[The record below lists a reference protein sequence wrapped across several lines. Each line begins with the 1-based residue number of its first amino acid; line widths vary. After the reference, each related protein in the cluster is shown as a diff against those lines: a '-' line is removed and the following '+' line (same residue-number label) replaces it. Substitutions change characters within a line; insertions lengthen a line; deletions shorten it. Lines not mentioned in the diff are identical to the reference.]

1 VVEGG
6 GVAEEVENGATRQ
19 GSTLSQEAGDEASDG
34 QKDEH
39 GIGTEEG
46 AASGGKREEI
56 LSHATV
62 TPEDDHPP
70 PSIGNESGGVVQQT
84 TGGSASMPEEVG
96 KDAGLESESV
106 VEAKVEVE
114 ELGSDGRAQSDR
126 MAKEGKPNEEGA
138 LTNRSGGTHADD
150 GIIST
155 AAADE
160 ASGEAVNE
168 VALPYHV
175 FHCEL
180 PGKCGFRGS
189 LEEVAE
195 HQKEHCRNR
204 ERPLVNRDKW
214 SCVALDLSINRLR
227 SLDPLVNH
235 EGPPTGLTLPIS
247 GSILALDISANL
259 ISSLNGLELPNLR
272 VLVVADCCLADLNG
286 IEACPRLQVLDA
298 SGNSITSI
306 EHLAESGLTDLNTLK
321 LHSNDIENLQAL
333 DNAPF
338 MTTLTHLDLN
348 HNEITSLTPLGGYA
362 TLAFLDVASNKLRD
376 LFSLGGTISM
386 LRGLTELNLMGN
398 GFVAEDGR
406 PLSGQAVRVMVIS
419 KSRGL
424 VSKGSTPLITPN
436 SSVAAASHSSRLIT
450 RRCALVPRPFPCC
463 ALLPHP
469 QELLDMQHIT
479 QFTRNQIEAATHEV
493 ATKEFVKRTA
503 NAYAARIDEERM
515 VLEQM
520 TRVLRNQMNQAVG
533 EFQEFS
539 TSMKEEMEVVV
550 AKADKRMRP
559 GDLSPRMSAA
569 DYDEHI
575 VNSLRSL

>member
-1 VVEGG
+1 
-6 GVAEEVENGATRQ
+6 
-19 GSTLSQEAGDEASDG
+19 
-34 QKDEH
+34 
-39 GIGTEEG
+39 
-46 AASGGKREEI
+46 
-56 LSHATV
+56 
-62 TPEDDHPP
+62 
-70 PSIGNESGGVVQQT
+70 
-84 TGGSASMPEEVG
+84 
-96 KDAGLESESV
+96 
-106 VEAKVEVE
+106 
-114 ELGSDGRAQSDR
+114 
-126 MAKEGKPNEEGA
+126 
-138 LTNRSGGTHADD
+138 
-150 GIIST
+150 
-155 AAADE
+155 
-160 ASGEAVNE
+160 
-168 VALPYHV
+168 
-175 FHCEL
+175 
-180 PGKCGFRGS
+180 
-189 LEEVAE
+189 
-195 HQKEHCRNR
+195 
-204 ERPLVNRDKW
+204 
-214 SCVALDLSINRLR
+214 
-227 SLDPLVNH
+227 
-235 EGPPTGLTLPIS
+235 
-247 GSILALDISANL
+247 
-259 ISSLNGLELPNLR
+259 
-272 VLVVADCCLADLNG
+272 
-286 IEACPRLQVLDA
+286 VLDA

-362 TLAFLDVASNKLRD
+362 TLAFLDVASNKVSCLAISPAFACLGRIAHRPRPSPQTPPAFAITKLRD

-424 VSKGSTPLITPN
+424 
-436 SSVAAASHSSRLIT
+436 
-450 RRCALVPRPFPCC
+450 
-463 ALLPHP
+463 
-469 QELLDMQHIT
+469 ELLDMQHIT
-479 QFTRNQIEAATHEV
+479 QFTRSQIEAATHEV